1 MMGTLL
7 AVKDRVGW
15 PWREPDITV
24 MGARHRSAG
33 CCSTMPTALLSR
45 ALGTLHVTAT
55 LGLGRGGVTR
65 HWGAGGP
72 GLEPCRPRCEAA
84 VPRAHPAVR
93 GQHVAV
99 SLQLR
104 CQQCSAAAPAP
115 EAVLALQRLHPAP
128 SGTAS
133 AGPSGWQVWLHPMM
147 SRGTDCRGES
157 GIEQPAVRA
166 AGFMPRT
173 LENTALSRIGPF
185 RVEHLLS
192 RSPLARGMF
201 AGTLS
206 LV

>member
-1 MMGTLL
+1 MAL
-7 AVKDRVGW
+7 
-15 PWREPDITV
+15 PWRELGITV

-33 CCSTMPTALLSR
+33 CCSTMPTALQSR
-45 ALGTLHVTAT
+45 TLGTLHLTAT
-55 LGLGRGGVTR
+55 LGSGGVTR

-72 GLEPCRPRCEAA
+72 GLEPCRLRCEAA
-84 VPRAHPAVR
+84 VPRAHPAAR
-93 GQHVAV
+93 GQHMAV

-115 EAVLALQRLHPAP
+115 GAVLALQRVHPAP

-133 AGPSGWQVWLHPMM
+133 AGPSGWQVWLQLVV

-157 GIEQPAVRA
+157 GTEQPAVRA
-166 AGFMPRT
+166 AGFTART
-173 LENTALSRIGPF
+173 LKNAALSRIGPF

-192 RSPLARGMF
+192 RSPPARGMF
-201 AGTLS
+201 AGPLS